1 MLVFVFLPLG
11 EHRVPYTLSFQMHV
25 LPATTDA
32 PGRRYSYLL
41 IGNGKERRDGER
53 GLEQPSSSRRG
64 WGRKAGSVSVFT
76 ASELGPGRRY
86 LIPTP
91 GPAFSEEQHVI
102 RALTRSFSRSHGW
115 GGGWAVGLGERLRQQ
130 SRFNATSCPKRG
142 NRASRKVAG
151 GTSERK
157 APLQS
162 PERRA
167 EQAHGS
173 GAAQTREQPGGTRCP
188 ARCFGGFTALTA
200 DLEEAQPREGLQEAS
215 NATSRFYR

>member
-86 LIPTP
+86 LTPTP
-91 GPAFSEEQHVI
+91 GPAFSAEQHVI

-115 GGGWAVGLGERLRQQ
+115 GGGWAVGLGNG
-130 SRFNATSCPKRG
+130 SG
-142 NRASRKVAG
+142 NSPGSTRRAARNG
-151 GTSERK
+151 GTEPRERWLGGHQK
-157 APLQS
+157 GKPLC
-162 PERRA
+162 RA
-167 EQAHGS
+167 QS
-173 GAAQTREQPGGTRCP
+173 GALSRP
-188 ARCFGGFTALTA
+188 TAAGLCRPRSSRA
-200 DLEEAQPREGLQEAS
+200 APSAQPDTLGAS
-215 NATSRFYR
+215 PP